1 MILRIRPFA
10 VMATMIGLAWT
21 SAWSRPVSG
30 ATLTWNGTTGNASQT
45 AKWSPSQLPGVSDDL
60 FYPGATTFTITFDG
74 TVPTVNSQTFRNT
87 ANATL
92 SLTVPHSVTT
102 TLDVGTISGDSPS
115 MHLGTGALTVGGT
128 VTLGDVSG
136 SSGTVTI
143 DGDDATL
150 TISGAA
156 SDFIA
161 GRAGVGDVTVSGGG
175 VITVGD
181 DFIVGS
187 LSTGSGDVT
196 VTGGS
201 GSLPFL
207 NISTIET
214 TSAVGGDIIVGNNGS
229 GDLHLLGGG
238 LAHSAHDVR
247 IATTNGASGTVDLSG
262 SFSFLSS
269 RLASDRNIDV
279 ARNDSILS
287 AGTAVITINSPG
299 IVSAVN
305 AVRIGDADGGTGTVT
320 LASGT
325 LGAANVD
332 IQTNGNLTGTGTVN
346 ADISNLGDI
355 TPSGASGLTINGILS
370 NTTSN
375 RITGTKIHFGAGGGY
390 TGSGT
395 CQVDITGDATST
407 ITATGTLS
415 IGDNTTSGFSYLGTL
430 NIGGNIVT
438 LLDSN
443 GAVLGGLTS
452 FNSGRLECSA
462 GIGIQNGATLQGDGL
477 VVSTVTDSG
486 VLDPH
491 TAGSLGGL
499 ITIQGNLLMNPTG
512 IVDMEIGGAPAGSNN
527 DRINVSGTA
536 TFDGTMRVK
545 LKNGYI
551 PHVGEQFI
559 AVNATAGRTGT
570 FAAIVPPSPTPC
582 NNVTFVLVYSSTA
595 AIVLVRPPLGCTAL
609 GDLNSNG
616 GCDGQDIQLFVDS
629 LVSGPYN
636 ACADMNGDC
645 LNDLADIPIFLNC
658 LL

>member
-1 MILRIRPFA
+1 MMLRIRPFA
-10 VMATMIGLAWT
+10 AIATMLGFALT
-21 SAWSRPVSG
+21 SAGARPASG

-45 AKWSPSQLPGVSDDL
+45 AKWSPSQLPVAADDL
-60 FYPGATTFTITFDG
+60 FFPGATTFTITFDG
-74 TVPTVNSQTFRNT
+74 TVATVNSQTFRNT
-87 ANATL
+87 VNATL
-92 SLTVPHSVTT
+92 SLSAAHAVTT
-102 TLDVGTISGDSPS
+102 TFDIGTISGDSPTT
-115 MHLGTGALTVGGT
+115 HLGTGALTVGGA

-136 SSGTVTI
+136 SSGTMTI

-156 SDFIA
+156 SDFVA
-161 GRAGVGDVTVSGGG
+161 GRAGIGNVNVSGGG
-175 VITVGD
+175 VITAGD
-181 DFIVGS
+181 DFIIGALAS
-187 LSTGSGDVT
+187 GSGDVT

-214 TSAVGGDIIVGNNGS
+214 TSSVGGDIIIGNSGS
-229 GDLHLLGGG
+229 GNLHLLGGG

-247 IATTNGASGTVDLSG
+247 IAASSSASGAVDLSG

-269 RLASDRNIDV
+269 RLAADRNIDV
-279 ARNDSILS
+279 ARNDSVLA

-299 IVSAVN
+299 IVSAGS

-320 LASGT
+320 LNSGT
-325 LGAANVD
+325 LGAVNVD
-332 IQTNGNLTGTGTVN
+332 IQTNGNLTGTGSVN
-346 ADISNLGDI
+346 ANISNVGDI

-370 NTTSN
+370 NSTSN
-375 RITGTKIHFGAGGGY
+375 RITGTKIHFGPGGGY
-390 TGSGT
+390 SGSGT
-395 CQVDITGDATST
+395 CQVDISGDATST
-407 ITATGTLS
+407 ITATGTLT
-415 IGDNTTSGFSYLGTL
+415 IGDNTASGFFYLGTL
-430 NIGGNIVT
+430 AVGGSIVT

-443 GAVLGGLTS
+443 GAVLGGLTTL
-452 FNSGRLECSA
+452 NSGRLECSA

-477 VVSTVTDSG
+477 LVSSVTASG

-491 TAGSLGGL
+491 TAGSVGGL

-512 IVDMEIGGAPAGSNN
+512 SVDMEIGGSPGGSNN

-536 TFDGTMRVK
+536 TFGGTMRVK
-545 LKNGYI
+545 LKNGYV

-559 AVNATAGRTGT
+559 AVNATGGRTGT
-570 FAAIVPPSPTPC
+570 FASIIPPSPTPC

-616 GCDGQDIQLFVDS
+616 GCDGGDIQLFVDS
-629 LVSGPYN
+629 LIGGPYN
-636 ACADMNGDC
+636 ACADLNGNC
-645 LNDLADIPIFLNC
+645 VNDSADISIFLNC